1 MANPLGCAAGLATLE
16 TLRDMGPQAYADTH
30 ARGARLM
37 EGLQSAL
44 DGAGL
49 LASVIGHPTCF
60 DVMFGVGA
68 PADGE
73 RHAPS
78 ETITHDK
85 ETKLRFNDFLLERG
99 VHILDV
105 SSAFGCSF
113 SAELVLV

>member
-105 SSAFGCSF
+105 SPPAS
-113 SAELVLV
+113 

>member
-1 MANPLGCAAGLATLE
+1 MV
-16 TLRDMGPQAYADTH
+16 LRT
-30 ARGARLM
+30 
-37 EGLQSAL
+37 
-44 DGAGL
+44 
-49 LASVIGHPTCF
+49 GHPTCF

-105 SSAFGCSF
+105 SPSASY
-113 SAELVLV
+113 LVPLVSCQLAS

>member
-1 MANPLGCAAGLATLE
+1 
-16 TLRDMGPQAYADTH
+16 
-30 ARGARLM
+30 
-37 EGLQSAL
+37 
-44 DGAGL
+44 
-49 LASVIGHPTCF
+49 
-60 DVMFGVGA
+60 MFGVGA

-105 SSAFGCSF
+105 SPAFGCSF
-113 SAELVLV
+113 STQLIRPIGAEGLSRRPPAGPCRLFLGFRLAAR

>member
-49 LASVIGHPTCF
+49 LASVIGTATVRSTAIRSTVIRSTVACPWVALF
-60 DVMFGVGA
+60 QVFRVFQVFQVFQV
-68 PADGE
+68 PAMM
-73 RHAPS
+73 
-78 ETITHDK
+78 TT
-85 ETKLRFNDFLLERG
+85 LEQCQPM
-99 VHILDV
+99 VTNH
-105 SSAFGCSF
+105 
-113 SAELVLV
+113 